1 MTTTHLRCTLLDQ
14 STRMFTTGKAYAV
27 RPGAGITREITD
39 DLGHTRVLSSSNAPR
54 FIVGYTPI
62 RQGGYC
68 DKAQFAYFQPI
79 DMDWRLS
86 DERRAD
92 KEDGRE

>member
-1 MTTTHLRCTLLDQ
+1 MVGLRVQAARITVSAAHCQ
-14 STRMFTTGKAYAV
+14 V
-27 RPGAGITREITD
+27 IPGAGITREITD